1 MDASLLKT
9 ALLDPARWQQINSY
23 LDQLLDLEPDS
34 RDRWLAD
41 LTTTQPFIATVLGKL
56 LATPENDVG
65 RFLEGTPLVEREL
78 AGLQAS
84 MAGKQIGPYT
94 IERLIGRG
102 GMGAVWLARRS
113 DGRFEAHYAI
123 KFIDSL
129 NARPDLVGRF
139 SREGRLLARLS
150 HPNIARLIDAGTFVD
165 GRQYLVLEYI
175 DGERIDQYCRSK
187 QLSTASRVRLFLDAV
202 AAVAHAHS
210 HLVIHRDLKPSNV
223 LVTGAGTVKL
233 LDFGVA
239 KLLSPEDITN
249 PAMHTQIEDSALTP
263 EFAAPEQL
271 LGDVPSTATDVYQL
285 GMLLYVLL
293 TDGHPLQLMGNRGE
307 RIKAALAGRIGP
319 ASQFASGAALRKEL
333 AGDLDA
339 ILAKALDS
347 DATQRYPTAA
357 ALHEELVRY
366 LNREPVS
373 ARRGVRLYQM
383 RRFVSRHRLA
393 VALSTVAIV
402 ALLAL
407 AVFAFEQAHVA
418 TRERDQA
425 VALASRN
432 NAVSDFLDML
442 ITEAAEAD
450 HVVTV
455 RDMIARSERLA
466 LLDSSGNKENRAA
479 VLDML
484 ARRYESLD
492 DRGKAAELTERALG
506 LLQNSP
512 ASSLRST
519 LRCGYALIISG
530 MDRNDEGMRILAEEL
545 EHPPADPGA
554 LSECL
559 ASRAQ
564 LAYQEGDADGGL
576 DYALQ
581 ALAAA
586 RSGGELSAV
595 SEANAL
601 DTVAFGYRVK
611 GRQDEALRYSEMS
624 LEKLVQVGRE
634 WSPGGL
640 VARNNYGYLLES
652 AGVPKR
658 ALQTYDEIL
667 AVLAERDPTAEP
679 PVYLLVNRGRSL
691 ESSGRFDE
699 ARVSLEHG
707 LQNAQAT
714 ENADALVLCL
724 SGLSRIATQMG
735 DLVAAEE
742 YLSKARPL
750 VSSPLQFEKFPTVP
764 LAVGSLALAKGSLDE
779 AGRQFD
785 QAALNKSNDA
795 AVIYGKLGKAEVE
808 LRVGD
813 PAAAERDAQVA
824 LDTSKASQA
833 GLPHSQLTGRSW
845 LMLGRA
851 LQARGQGAQAHKAFE
866 NAVSDLSNTV
876 DNDHPLLV
884 QARRLIGQPGA

>member
-9 ALLDPARWQQINSY
+9 ALLDPARWQQINGY
-23 LDQLLDLEPDS
+23 LDQLLDLEPGA

-41 LTTTQPFIATVLGKL
+41 LTTTQPFIATVLGRL

-65 RFLEGTPLVEREL
+65 RFLEGTPLAEREL
-78 AGLQAS
+78 AALQAS

-113 DGRFEAHYAI
+113 DGRFEAQYAI

-139 SREGRLLARLS
+139 AREGRLLARLS

-165 GRQYLVLEYI
+165 GRHYLVLEYI
-175 DGERIDQYCRSK
+175 DGERIDHYCKSK
-187 QLSTASRVRLFLDAV
+187 ELSVASRVRLFLDAV

-223 LVTGAGTVKL
+223 LVTAEGTVKL
-233 LDFGVA
+233 LDFGIA
-239 KLLSPEDITN
+239 KLLSPDDPTN
-249 PAMHTQIEDSALTP
+249 PDMHTQVEDSALTP

-271 LGDVPSTATDVYQL
+271 LGESPSTATDVYQL

-293 TDGHPLQLMGNRGE
+293 TDGHPLQLMGNRAE
-307 RIKAALAGRIGP
+307 RIKAALAGRIGL
-319 ASQFASGAALRKEL
+319 ASQFARGVALRREL

-339 ILAKALDS
+339 ILAQALDS
-347 DATQRYPTAA
+347 DATRRYPTAA

-373 ARRGVRLYQM
+373 ARRGAKLYQM
-383 RRFVSRHRLA
+383 RRFVGRHRLA

-407 AVFAFEQAHVA
+407 SVFAFEQAHVA

-466 LLDSSGNKENRAA
+466 LLESSGNKENRAA

-484 ARRYESLD
+484 ARRYESLG

-506 LLQNSP
+506 LLQNSS
-512 ASSLRST
+512 ASSLRSR

-530 MDRNDEGMRILAEEL
+530 MDRSEEAMRILEQELQYPPSDAE
-545 EHPPADPGA
+545 A
-554 LSECL
+554 LSQCL
-559 ASRAQ
+559 ESRAQ

-576 DYALQ
+576 AYALKS
-581 ALAAA
+581 LTAA
-586 RSGGELSAV
+586 RSGGQLSAD
-595 SEANAL
+595 SEANSL
-601 DTVAFGYRVK
+601 DTVAFGYRVQ
-611 GRQDEALRYSEMS
+611 GHQAEALRYSELS
-624 LEKLVQVGRE
+624 LEKLVEVGRD

-640 VARNNYGYLLES
+640 VVRNNYGYLLES

-658 ALQTYDEIL
+658 ALQIYDEIL
-667 AVLAERDPTAEP
+667 AVLAERDPNVEP
-679 PVYLLVNRGRSL
+679 PVYLLVNRSRSL
-691 ESSGRFDE
+691 ESIGRFAE
-699 ARVSLEHG
+699 ARVSLEQG
-707 LQNAQAT
+707 LKIAQTAA
-714 ENADALVLCL
+714 NADALVLCL

-735 DLVAAEE
+735 DLAAAEH
-742 YLSKARPL
+742 YLDKARPL
-750 VSSPLQFEKFPTVP
+750 VSTPLQFEKFPTVP
-764 LAVGSLALAKGSLDE
+764 LAIGDLALVNGNLDE

-795 AVIYGKLGKAEVE
+795 AVIYGKLGKAQVE
-808 LRVGD
+808 LRAGD

-824 LDTSKASQA
+824 LDTAQASQA

-866 NAVSDLSNTV
+866 NAMSDLSNTV
-876 DNDHPLLV
+876 DGNHPLLL
-884 QARRLIGQPGA
+884 QARNLLAP

>member
-34 RDRWLAD
+34 RDRWLAE
-41 LTTTQPFIATVLGKL
+41 LTTTQPFIANVLGKL
-56 LATPENDVG
+56 LATPANDVG

-78 AGLQAS
+78 AALPAS
-84 MAGKQIGPYT
+84 IAGQQIGPYT

-175 DGERIDQYCRSK
+175 DGERIDHYCKSK
-187 QLSTASRVRLFLDAV
+187 DLGIASRVRLFLDAV

-223 LVTGAGTVKL
+223 LVTGEGTVKL

-239 KLLSPEDITN
+239 KLLSTEDMTN
-249 PAMHTQIEDSALTP
+249 PAMHTEVEDSALTP

-271 LGDVPSTATDVYQL
+271 LGEVPSTATDVYQL

-293 TDGHPLQLMGNRGE
+293 TDGHPLQLMGTRAE

-319 ASQFASGAALRKEL
+319 ASQFANGAALRKEL

-347 DATQRYPTAA
+347 DPRQRYPTAA
-357 ALHEELVRY
+357 ALHDELVHY

-373 ARRGVRLYQM
+373 ARRGVRLYQL
-383 RRFVSRHRLA
+383 RKFVSRHRLA

-402 ALLAL
+402 ALCAL
-407 AVFAFEQAHVA
+407 SVFALQLAHVA

-432 NAVSDFLDML
+432 NAISDFLDML

-466 LLDSSGNKENRAA
+466 LLDSSGNNETRAA

-484 ARRYESLD
+484 ARRYQSLG

-506 LLQNSP
+506 LLQSSP
-512 ASSLRST
+512 SSPLRSEI
-519 LRCGYALIISG
+519 RCGYALIISG
-530 MDRNDEGMRILAEEL
+530 MGRTEEAMLILAEEL
-545 EHPPADPGA
+545 RHPSSDPAA

-559 ASRAQ
+559 SSRAQ
-564 LAYQEGDADGGL
+564 LAYEAGDADAGL
-576 DYALQ
+576 AYALQ

-586 RSGGELSAV
+586 RSGGPLSAF
-595 SEANAL
+595 SEANSL
-601 DTVAFGYRVK
+601 DTVAFGYRVQ
-611 GRQDEALRYSEMS
+611 GRQDEALHFSE
-624 LEKLVQVGRE
+624 LTLQKLAQAGRE
-634 WSPGGL
+634 WSPGAL
-640 VARNNYGYLLES
+640 VARNNHAYLLES
-652 AGVPKR
+652 AGVPQR

-667 AVLAERDPTAEP
+667 GVLAERDPSADP

-691 ESSGRFDE
+691 ESTGRFE
-699 ARVSLEHG
+699 QARASLERG
-707 LQNAQAT
+707 LAVAQT
-714 ENADALVLCL
+714 SENTDAQVLCL

-735 DLVAAEE
+735 DLAAAER
-742 YLSKARPL
+742 YLGKATQV
-750 VSSPLQFEKFPTVP
+750 VSSPQQVEKFPTVP
-764 LAVGSLALAKGSLDE
+764 LAVGSLALAKGNLDE
-779 AGRQFD
+779 AGRRFD
-785 QAALNKSNDA
+785 QAAANKGNIA

-808 LRVGD
+808 LRAGE
-813 PAAAERDAQVA
+813 PAAAERDAQAA
-824 LDTSKASQA
+824 LDAAKSSQA
-833 GLPHSQLTGRSW
+833 GLPHSQLVGRSW

-851 LQARGQGAQAHKAFE
+851 LQARGQGAQAHRAFE
-866 NAVSDLSNTV
+866 AAVSELSNTV
-876 DNDHPLLV
+876 DDDHPLLL
-884 QARRLIGQPGA
+884 QARALLAG

>member
-1 MDASLLKT
+1 MDVSLLKT
-9 ALLDPARWQQINSY
+9 ALLDPARWQQINGY
-23 LDQLLDLEPDS
+23 LDQLLDLEPGS

-56 LATPENDVG
+56 LATPEHDVG

-78 AGLQAS
+78 VALQAS

-94 IERLIGRG
+94 IESLIGRG

-113 DGRFEAHYAI
+113 DGRFEARYAI

-150 HPNIARLIDAGTFVD
+150 HPNIARLIDAGTFAD
-165 GRQYLVLEYI
+165 SRQYLVLEYI
-175 DGERIDQYCRSK
+175 DGARIDQYCKSK
-187 QLSTASRVRLFLDAV
+187 ELSVAARVRLFLDAV

-210 HLVIHRDLKPSNV
+210 QLVIHRDLKPSNV
-223 LVTGAGTVKL
+223 LVTAEGTVKL

-239 KLLSPEDITN
+239 KLLGADPTDGG
-249 PAMHTQIEDSALTP
+249 MQTQIEDSALTP

-271 LGDVPSTATDVYQL
+271 LGETPSTATDVYQL

-293 TDGHPLQLMGNRGE
+293 TDGHPLQLMGNRAE

-319 ASQFASGAALRKEL
+319 ASQFAGGGALRKEL
-333 AGDLDA
+333 SGDLDA
-339 ILAKALDS
+339 ILAKALDT

-366 LNREPVS
+366 LNREPVG
-373 ARRGVRLYQM
+373 ARRGVRFYQM

-393 VALSTVAIV
+393 VVTSTVAIA
-402 ALLAL
+402 ALLGL
-407 AVFAFEQAHVA
+407 SVFAFEQARVA

-432 NAVSDFLDML
+432 NAVSDFMDML

-450 HVVTV
+450 NVVTV

-466 LLDSSGNKENRAA
+466 MLESSGNKENRAA

-484 ARRYESLD
+484 ARRYESMD
-492 DRGKAAELTERALG
+492 DRGKAAELTERALA

-512 ASSLRST
+512 ESALRSR

-530 MDRNDEGMRILAEEL
+530 MDRSEEALRILDAEL
-545 EHPPADPGA
+545 EHPPSEPEA
-554 LSECL
+554 LSQCL
-559 ASRAQ
+559 ESRAQ
-564 LAYQEGDADGGL
+564 LAYQAGDADAGL
-576 DYALQ
+576 AYALKS
-581 ALAAA
+581 LAAA
-586 RSGGELSAV
+586 RAGGQLSAD
-595 SEANAL
+595 SEANSL

-611 GRQDEALRYSEMS
+611 GQQAEALRYSELS
-624 LEKLVQVGRE
+624 LAKLVQVGRD

-658 ALQTYDEIL
+658 ALRTYDEIL
-667 AVLAERDPTAEP
+667 AVLAERDPNAEP

-691 ESSGRFDE
+691 ESSGRFAE
-699 ARVSLEHG
+699 ARASLEQG
-707 LQNAQAT
+707 LKVAQST

-724 SGLSRIATQMG
+724 SGLSRIATQIG
-735 DLVAAEE
+735 DLAAAEQ
-742 YLSKARPL
+742 YLDQVRPL
-750 VSSPLQFEKFPTVP
+750 VSTPLQFEKFPTVP
-764 LAVGSLALAKGSLDE
+764 LAVGALALAQGSLDE
-779 AGRQFD
+779 ARRQFD

-808 LRVGD
+808 LRASD

-824 LDTSKASQA
+824 LDTAKASQA
-833 GLPHSQLTGRSW
+833 GLPHSQLVGRSW

-851 LQARGQGAQAHKAFE
+851 LHAHGQGAQAHKAFE

-876 DNDHPLLV
+876 DSNHPLLV
-884 QARRLIGQPGA
+884 QARNLLGA